1 MIKLIHAALVAMPAF
16 AAEPE
21 PESPEERALRLQP
34 VAAEIWDASVN
45 RPSGYSRAQWAAV
58 NQALAWHETRLA
70 KYVHM
75 ARCDTGPRGKREC
88 DSGKALG
95 LFQVHRA
102 ACRPAWAVEPGSH
115 DELRES
121 AKCAARLLRYAHNR
135 CVSRAPTALQGAF
148 SGYAGA
154 SCTLRDAPARER
166 TAWLIAARLGG

>member
-58 NQALAWHETRLA
+58 MGALSWHETRLA
-70 KYVHM
+70 KYVHA
-75 ARCDTGPRGKREC
+75 ARCSDGPRGEREC

-102 ACRPAWAVEPGSH
+102 ACQEAWATEAGSH
-115 DELRES
+115 AELS
-121 AKCAARLLRYAHNR
+121 ASARCAARLLRYAAQSMPHAGRNA
-135 CVSRAPTALQGAF
+135 APRRFQRVRWRQL
-148 SGYAGA
+148 Y
-154 SCTLRDAPARER
+154 
-166 TAWLIAARLGG
+166 IA